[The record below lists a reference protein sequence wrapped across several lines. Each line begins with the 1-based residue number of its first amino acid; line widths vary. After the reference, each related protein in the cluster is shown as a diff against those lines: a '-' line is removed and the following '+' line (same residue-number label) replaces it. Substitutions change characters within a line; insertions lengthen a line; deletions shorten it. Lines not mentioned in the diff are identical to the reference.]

1 MPFRSIL
8 KYVLVL
14 APALLLPATPA
25 FAAPEEIQV
34 YMDEMNQPGAVG
46 LDVHVNDVVR
56 GNGTPDYPGA
66 ETPLHR
72 WRITPEFSL
81 GLTDQFELGA
91 YLPLATVA
99 PDGVARVQG
108 VKLRL
113 KWLAPHGPTG
123 AFWGANLEVG
133 KVGHRLDQNPWNG
146 ELKLI
151 GGWRND
157 HWVLAANGN
166 FDFVIAGPNPGPITL
181 DIDTKAGYRLTP
193 TLTVGVESYNEVG
206 PLRDPGHFGNTEHST
221 YAAVDAQIGKWDLN
235 AAVGKGYG
243 ANADSVIV
251 KFIIGVPI

>member
-1 MPFRSIL
+1 M
-8 KYVLVL
+8 
-14 APALLLPATPA
+14 A
-25 FAAPEEIQV
+25 
-34 YMDEMNQPGAVG
+34 
-46 LDVHVNDVVR
+46 
-56 GNGTPDYPGA
+56 
-66 ETPLHR
+66 
-72 WRITPEFSL
+72 WR
-81 GLTDQFELGA
+81 A
-91 YLPLATVA
+91 C
-99 PDGVARVQG
+99 R

-113 KWLAPHGPTG
+113 KWLAPHGRPGPSG
-123 AFWGANLEVG
+123 APIWKW

-166 FDFVIAGPNPGPITL
+166 FDFVIAGRTPA
-181 DIDTKAGYRLTP
+181 DHARYRHQGRIPPDPHAYRGRGKLQR
-193 TLTVGVESYNEVG
+193 GR